1 MIGEMGERL
10 EGRLLWLLIATGSM
24 AGAVAFGVLRN
35 WLPFGLFGASGLIAT
50 AQLIRIQLRPR
61 EGGGGGKRR
70 W

>member
-1 MIGEMGERL
+1 MIGNVGARL
-10 EGRLLWLLIATGSM
+10 EGRFLWLLIATGSM
-24 AGAVAFGVLRN
+24 AGAVAFGVLRE

-61 EGGGGGKRR
+61 AGGGGKRR

>member
-24 AGAVAFGVLRN
+24 AGAVAFGLLSD
-35 WLPFGLFGASGLIAT
+35 WLPFALFGASGLIAT

-61 EGGGGGKRR
+61 SGGGGKRR